1 MLIIIL
7 SLLKW
12 LIGVYETVLLIRV
25 LLDWFFALVPQW
37 RPGNV
42 MRSIINVFYV
52 LTEPPLRWLRRFI
65 PVIRIGAGGLDVTP
79 MVLWFGL
86 AVIAAII

>member
-52 LTEPPLRWLRRFI
+52 LTEPPLRWLRGFI
-65 PVIRIGAGGLDVTP
+65 PVIRIGTGGLDVTP